1 MDWHQ
6 HVGARIKVI
15 RERERMTQEQ
25 VATDACTD
33 LSYYR
38 GIESGKRN
46 ASLEKLVRI
55 ASALGVS
62 PAEFFR

>member
-1 MDWHQ
+1 MSMSAPGLRSSENAD
-6 HVGARIKVI
+6 
-15 RERERMTQEQ
+15 ERHKSRSQPTL
-25 VATDACTD
+25 APD

-38 GIESGKRN
+38 VIESGKRN
-46 ASLEKLVRI
+46 ASLEKLARI